1 MTPSEVH
8 VFCKHVSIKKCRSID
23 LLLENRCRDY
33 VVARE
38 DSAQLVACMYSA
50 NTSLSE
56 EVPNL
61 DGFLVY
67 SGGVPRWIHS
77 RPTLLIRHD
86 PHD

>member
-1 MTPSEVH
+1 MG
-8 VFCKHVSIKKCRSID
+8 
-23 LLLENRCRDY
+23 LLLESKRRDH

-38 DSAQLVACMYSA
+38 DSAQLVGCMYSA
-50 NTSLSE
+50 NTFLSE
-56 EVPNL
+56 EFPNL

-77 RPTLLIRHD
+77 KQTVLIRHD